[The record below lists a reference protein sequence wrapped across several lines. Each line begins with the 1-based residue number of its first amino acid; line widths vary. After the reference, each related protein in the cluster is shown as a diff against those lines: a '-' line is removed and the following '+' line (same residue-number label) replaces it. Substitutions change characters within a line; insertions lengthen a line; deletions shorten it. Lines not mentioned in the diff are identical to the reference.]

1 MMNYFIES
9 FIKKL
14 SYDTFSNY
22 LISQKI
28 ILDEKTS
35 IYFFDLLKNNY
46 HDIIKRPSYYLN
58 IIKNNTDINTYQKVY
73 NLYLTYSKK
82 LYH

>member
-14 SYDTFSNY
+14 SYDTFNNY
-22 LISQKI
+22 LIKQNI
-28 ILDEKTS
+28 ILNDKTS
-35 IYFFDLLKNNY
+35 LYFFDLLKNNY
-46 HDIIKRPSYYLN
+46 QDILKRPDYYLN
-58 IIKNNTDINTYQKVY
+58 IIKNNVDDNTYNNIY

>member
-14 SYDTFSNY
+14 SYDTFNNY
-22 LISQKI
+22 LIKQNI
-28 ILDEKTS
+28 ILNDKTS
-35 IYFFDLLKNNY
+35 LYFFDLLKYNY
-46 HDIIKRPSYYLN
+46 QDILKRPDYYLN
-58 IIKNNTDINTYQKVY
+58 IIKNNVDDNTYNNIY

>member
-14 SYDTFSNY
+14 SYDTFNNY
-22 LISQKI
+22 LIKQNI
-28 ILDEKTS
+28 ILNDKTS
-35 IYFFDLLKNNY
+35 LYFFDLLKNNY
-46 HDIIKRPSYYLN
+46 QDILKRPDYYLN
-58 IIKNNTDINTYQKVY
+58 IIKNNVDDNTYNNIY
-73 NLYLTYSKK
+73 NLYLTCSKK